1 MKIITILNSKGG
13 VGKSTILSNIISQ
26 SYEMHFKV
34 IYADLDK
41 QKSLS
46 IWAKKNKNLK
56 NIDPEKFDKKEI
68 IKNSDNDFLFIDSP
82 ASIKEKLL
90 KQLIELSDTIII
102 PTSDSNIELNACKKF
117 LKRINKFKRVLKK
130 KVKVIPI
137 INRIRYSKK
146 IHDIK
151 LSSELIIK
159 ENFGAWFPMTK
170 QFDNQMSKGS
180 WIGVS
185 SYKQKKLV
193 AEELVK
199 LIKSF

>member
-68 IKNSDNDFLFIDSP
+68 IKNSNNNFLFIDSP

>member
-159 ENFGAWFPMTK
+159 ENFDAWFPMTK